1 MPKSENQK
9 LKLLY
14 IAKILREETDEAHPI
29 STPELIDKLAQLDIK
44 VERKTIYSDIEYLR
58 DFGMDIELIKNK
70 TNSGYYLVSDEFELA
85 EIKLLVDMVQASR
98 FITKKKSRD
107 LIKKLETL
115 TNMHSAKELSRDVYV
130 IGRAKAEN
138 ESVFY
143 NIDDIHN
150 AINNGKTISFVYTK
164 YMVNKEL
171 ALKNS
176 GSIYTVSPYYLTW
189 NNENY
194 YLIAVDHKNGEIRHY
209 RVDRMK
215 QININDESR
224 QYSNLF
230 EGFDI
235 AEYTKSSFNMFGGE
249 SIRTTIAFPNHLIDV
264 AIDRFGKD
272 VPVRVRDDESF
283 LITAD
288 IVPSGQFYG
297 WITGLGLGV
306 SIVAPVDI
314 KEKYHEYLGNLYLLS

>member
-14 IAKILREETDEAHPI
+14 IAKILRAETDEAHPI

-115 TNMHSAKELSRDVYV
+115 TNIHSAKELSRDVYV

-297 WITGLGLGV
+297 WITGLGPGV